1 MKLSVENALLKNR
14 AKTMM
19 EGKYYAAVMAL
30 IFFNMATML
39 LNNFS
44 VALSLQISSTLQKML
59 GLSQAGTALV
69 ILSYL
74 IVFLFTALCNIFRIG
89 ICLFFLNIAC
99 GQYFGIY
106 DLFYGFLQHFG
117 KSYGLSLVITLLT
130 TLCLAPLDILLYL
143 FKNTDRIR
151 IDVLALLLCTQL
163 ILLMIYLP
171 LSLSLSQS
179 YYIVLDYPDLGLA
192 AILRQSIRLM
202 KGRKLRLFYLQLSF
216 LPLMLL
222 VIPTFGLGALWLT
235 PYKNM
240 TYALFYLDN
249 MKKEA

>member
-1 MKLSVENALLKNR
+1 MKLSAENALLKNR

-30 IFFNMATML
+30 IFFNMVTML

-44 VALSLQISSTLQKML
+44 ASLSLQISATLQKML
-59 GLSQAGTALV
+59 GLPQAGTALV

-99 GQYFGIY
+99 NQYFSAF

-117 KSYGLSLVITLLT
+117 KSYRLSFVITLLT
-130 TLCLAPLDILLYL
+130 TLCLAPLDVLLYL
-143 FKNTDRIR
+143 YKNTDSIR

-163 ILLMIYLP
+163 ILLTVYLP

-179 YYIVLDYPDLGLA
+179 YYIMLDYPELGLT
-192 AILRQSIRLM
+192 AILRQSVRLM

-222 VIPTFGLGALWLT
+222 VIPTFGLGALWLA
-235 PYKNM
+235 PYQNM
-240 TYALFYLDN
+240 TYVLFYLDN

>member
-30 IFFNMATML
+30 IFFNMVTML

-44 VALSLQISSTLQKML
+44 VSLSLQISSSLQKML

-74 IVFLFTALCNIFRIG
+74 IVFLFTALCGVFRIG

-99 GQYFGIY
+99 GQYFGTY
-106 DLFYGFLQHFG
+106 DLFYGFLQHFR

-143 FKNTDRIR
+143 LKNTDRIR
-151 IDVLALLLCTQL
+151 MDVLALLLCTQL

-179 YYIVLDYPDLGLA
+179 YYIMLDYPDLGLA

-240 TYALFYLDN
+240 TYALFYLEN
-249 MKKEA
+249 MKREA